1 MDDKEYYESVMHR
14 YDTHGTGHSLRAY
27 CNKEGIDYNWVLQYR
42 RNHPKEVEGKSV
54 DMRKGRNGL
63 AGIVREHLKQNP
75 LDFESAYVFYSKDY
89 RKIKILHYDLDGYVI
104 YEKWFDKSKFLKPI
118 FDDTKA
124 SCQISREKL
133 ILLLTTSIQ
142 TKIAI

>member
-1 MDDKEYYESVMHR
+1 
-14 YDTHGTGHSLRAY
+14 
-27 CNKEGIDYNWVLQYR
+27 
-42 RNHPKEVEGKSV
+42 
-54 DMRKGRNGL
+54 MRKGRNGL
-63 AGIVREHLKQNP
+63 AGIVREFMKNNP
-75 LDFESAYVFYSKDY
+75 LDFECAYIFYSKDY

-118 FDDTKA
+118 FDDKEN
-124 SCQISREKL
+124 SYQISREKL

>member
-1 MDDKEYYESVMHR
+1 MINFTSRISYFICSK
-14 YDTHGTGHSLRAY
+14 
-27 CNKEGIDYNWVLQYR
+27 
-42 RNHPKEVEGKSV
+42 PV

-104 YEKWFDKSKFLKPI
+104 YEKWFDKGKFLKPV
-118 FDDTKA
+118 FDDAKA
-124 SCQISREKL
+124 SCRISREKL